1 MQVSQQPRHHRIDPA
16 QQMTRRNASLK
27 IEQIE

>member
-16 QQMTRRNASLK
+16 QQMTRRNAPFE
-27 IEQIE
+27 IEKVE